1 LKRCEYEIEVEKTG
15 FGSTYAGEFVRN
27 KKKVSELPVT
37 FDLLVG
43 SLVYRTFLDRTA
55 GFFSDKVKETNA
67 VRFLHV
73 FICVDDALFLWN
85 NFEVLC

>member
-1 LKRCEYEIEVEKTG
+1 MKLKLRKR

-55 GFFSDKVKETNA
+55 GFFSDKVKENKRGEVFA
-67 VRFLHV
+67 RFY
-73 FICVDDALFLWN
+73 
-85 NFEVLC
+85 LC